1 MKMCS
6 TMFFQET
13 TGVIFLIVIVTGY
26 VLLPLLSAYARNI
39 DFSFA
44 LKYLC
49 NDSYIRLI
57 EASKSK

>member
-1 MKMCS
+1 MCS
-6 TMFFQET
+6 TMFSQET
-13 TGVIFLIVIVTGY
+13 TGVIYLIVIVTGS
-26 VLLPLLSAYARNI
+26 VLLPLLSAYAQHF

-44 LKYLC
+44 LKYLYY